1 MGFSL
6 PKKPAWM
13 CKWTHALTFINPGP
27 LHTRT
32 HTTTCVHSLN
42 VCSCGRGW
50 LILSNSMA
58 TLHLPTG
65 TLVFNYQR
73 FIPLAPLLRIA
84 TSTDKLM
91 EHLITVLLT
100 AVCAVF
106 SEIRMR
112 KCNIFITARNF
123 FFLFFSAAQ
132 LCCQRLLNEFIL
144 RPSQK
149 LFMGRTFDW

>member
-1 MGFSL
+1 MSSYVKMNL
-6 PKKPAWM
+6 KLMWWVLACQKKPCTDVQM
-13 CKWTHALTFINPGP
+13 DSCTHVYEPRSSA
-27 LHTRT
+27 HTYT

-112 KCNIFITARNF
+112 KYNIFTTLHVIS
-123 FFLFFSAAQ
+123 FFSAAQ
-132 LCCQRLLNEFIL
+132 LLSEII
-144 RPSQK
+144 
-149 LFMGRTFDW
+149 